1 MSAPDPVVAER
12 LRRLFR
18 LVSGLLT
25 IAAVVRWL
33 TPVNVPAANLQPY
46 ACGSPASPTP
56 GSLSELVCK
65 DSLGAARGW
74 VLGLIVAAIVVL
86 AIGEFAARL
95 LAGRPWLV
103 AALAIAAPIAILAIV
118 ALFLPVLA
126 FGADGTRYACG
137 SAVSPVTDPF
147 FKGLCASLPETRKA
161 LSLGWLLG
169 AAALVAGGAYLDG
182 AGRREIAEEIDEEK
196 AAENPE
202 VSAP

>member
-1 MSAPDPVVAER
+1 MDR
-12 LRRLFR
+12 Y
-18 LVSGLLT
+18 
-25 IAAVVRWL
+25 AVVGNPIAHSKSPWIH
-33 TPVNVPAANLQPY
+33 AAF
-46 ACGSPASPTP
+46 
-56 GSLSELVCK
+56 
-65 DSLGAARGW
+65 ARQTGQ
-74 VLGLIVAAIVVL
+74 AL
-86 AIGEFAARL
+86 AYEAL
-95 LAGRPWLV
+95 LAPLDDFAGTVARFRAEGGRGLNVTVPFKLE
-103 AALAIAAPIAILAIV
+103 AFALAGQRTPRAEAAGAV
-118 ALFLPVLA
+118 NTLA

>member
-1 MSAPDPVVAER
+1 M
-12 LRRLFR
+12 
-18 LVSGLLT
+18 
-25 IAAVVRWL
+25 
-33 TPVNVPAANLQPY
+33 
-46 ACGSPASPTP
+46 
-56 GSLSELVCK
+56 
-65 DSLGAARGW
+65 GAALLWGA
-74 VLGLIVAAIVVL
+74 VAASSLVVGALLGLAWRWPPVL
-86 AIGEFAARL
+86 VGA
-95 LAGRPWLV
+95 
-103 AALAIAAPIAILAIV
+103 
-118 ALFLPVLA
+118 VLA